1 MDGIYQ
7 HDDDDSGGG
16 GSSDGAGASGDIE
29 YEIIVWQIQF
39 KCIQILALKQQL

>member
-16 GSSDGAGASGDIE
+16 AGAGAGGDIG

>member
-16 GSSDGAGASGDIE
+16 AGAGGDIE

>member
-1 MDGIYQ
+1 MDGIHQ

-16 GSSDGAGASGDIE
+16 AGGDIE

>member
-16 GSSDGAGASGDIE
+16 GSSDGAGGDIE